1 MNAFI
6 GEYIH
11 DVIAQELPDYSKSLH
26 ALCEIS
32 LALYIETNHIQVSS
46 FSALAYEDS
55 LIVLFVFYFKR
66 AFLHNYSNYSC
77 LYLDVESFFNVSIF
91 CFS

>member
-11 DVIAQELPDYSKSLH
+11 DVIAQELLDYSKSLH

-46 FSALAYEDS
+46 S
-55 LIVLFVFYFKR
+55 V
-66 AFLHNYSNYSC
+66 FLHSHMKT
-77 LYLDVESFFNVSIF
+77 V
-91 CFS
+91 